1 VNKPRRAPRR
11 RIDGVLLLDKPN
23 GMSSNAALQ
32 KARWLFNAEK
42 AGHTGTL
49 DPMATGLLPLCLGEA
64 TKFAGELLDAD
75 KTYEALVRLGQ
86 TTDTADAEGQVLETR
101 PVTVSDAEVEAA
113 ITRFVGEIEQVPP
126 MYSALKRDGKP
137 LYEYARAGIELE
149 RQARRIT
156 IYRIDWLGRDGSDI
170 SLRVHCSKGTYIRTL
185 AADLGAALGCGAHL
199 AALRRTRIADL
210 DIADALPL
218 ATLEALEG
226 ASRDACLRP
235 ADALLAKLPIV
246 CLDAAVAARFLHGQT
261 VSQSGTSDTSGRCR
275 VYCGERFIGLGE
287 QTAEGWLKPLR
298 LLATVS

>member
-1 VNKPRRAPRR
+1 MSKPRRAPRR
-11 RIDGVLLLDKPN
+11 RIDGVLLLDKPM

-64 TKFAGELLDAD
+64 TKFASELLDAD
-75 KTYEALVRLGQ
+75 KTYEAVVRLGQ
-86 TTDTADAEGQVLETR
+86 TTDTADAEGVVLETR
-101 PVTVSDAEVEAA
+101 PVTVSDDEVAAA
-113 ITRFVGEIEQVPP
+113 IARFVGEIEQVPP

-149 RQARRIT
+149 RQPRRIT
-156 IYRIDWLGRDGSDI
+156 IYSIDLLGRDGADI

-185 AADLGAALGCGAHL
+185 AADLGETLGCGAHL
-199 AALRRTRIADL
+199 AALRRTRIGDL
-210 DIADALPL
+210 DIVDSLPL

-226 ASRDACLRP
+226 SARDACLQP

-246 CLDAAVAARFLHGQT
+246 SLDAAVAARFLHGQT
-261 VSQSGTSDTSGRCR
+261 VSQLGEGGRCR

-298 LLATVS
+298 LLATTG